1 MAGPGKDEGGVT
13 RVTQAV
19 SLTKMEGEVAKGFG
33 RGRFVELCPTSIWL
47 GFKKKQKFGEFT
59 QCIFTS
65 FRSNILNN

>member
-33 RGRFVELCPTSIWL
+33 RGRYFRLRLTVAMVYVD
-47 GFKKKQKFGEFT
+47 FKEQKLKDLHPKAFHVGCW
-59 QCIFTS
+59 QI
-65 FRSNILNN
+65 

>member
-33 RGRFVELCPTSIWL
+33 RGRYVQLRLTVAMVYLDLRNKNLKS
-47 GFKKKQKFGEFT
+47 
-59 QCIFTS
+59 FTS
-65 FRSNILNN
+65 

>member
-33 RGRFVELCPTSIWL
+33 RGRYVQFLSYCSYDIDL
-47 GFKKKQKFGEFT
+47 
-59 QCIFTS
+59 
-65 FRSNILNN
+65 RS

>member
-33 RGRFVELCPTSIWL
+33 RGRYVRLRLTVAML
-47 GFKKKQKFGEFT
+47 YVDLRNK
-59 QCIFTS
+59 
-65 FRSNILNN
+65 N